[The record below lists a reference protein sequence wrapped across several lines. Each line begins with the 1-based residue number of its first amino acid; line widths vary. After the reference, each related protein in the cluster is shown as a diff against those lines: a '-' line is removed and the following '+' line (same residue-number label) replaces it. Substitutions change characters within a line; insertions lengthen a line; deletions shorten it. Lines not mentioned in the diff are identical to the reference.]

1 MRTPVT
7 NRKKNTPPMPLAF
20 TRDELVVIN
29 NALNEVCNGLS
40 FDDDEFQT
48 RIGYPRAMAQ
58 NVLEKIA
65 KALARKA

>member
-1 MRTPVT
+1 MT
-7 NRKKNTPPMPLAF
+7 KAKQNTPPTPPAF
-20 TRDELVVIN
+20 THEELVVIN

-58 NVLEKIA
+58 SLLKRIA
-65 KALARKA
+65 KALARQA

>member
-1 MRTPVT
+1 MT
-7 NRKKNTPPMPLAF
+7 NSKQHTPPPSPAF
-20 TRDELVVIN
+20 THDELLIIN

-58 NVLEKIA
+58 SVLRKIA
-65 KALARKA
+65 KTLAR